1 MFSQCYVNLACKP
14 NEILMDRGFWNWNSY
29 LSRAV
34 FLQVFAVDVGHFTVT
49 LETSAVRSHH
59 RGLVWRGRGLKGWG
73 LDVKGHMCTFAMTFG
88 ILWTQ
93 TLGHKLELVTRL
105 PKSILLHRC
114 LSENKSNKCIK
125 GHNPEEMGICL
136 YQDVIKYVFT
146 ILTQRQSQEFCFVF
160 FNISSL
166 DKMIC
171 PHHCDPSLPGSAW
184 LMDPGILGEESG
196 LRLRYQD

>member
-1 MFSQCYVNLACKP
+1 MWGISLLLWKP
-14 NEILMDRGFWNWNSY
+14 
-29 LSRAV
+29 
-34 FLQVFAVDVGHFTVT
+34 
-49 LETSAVRSHH
+49 SAVRSHH
-59 RGLVWRGRGLKGWG
+59 RGLVWRGRGLKGWS

-93 TLGHKLELVTRL
+93 TPGHKLELVTRL

-146 ILTQRQSQEFCFVF
+146 ILTQRQSQEFF
-160 FNISSL
+160 FFFFLTFRAWIKWSVPITVIPLCQAQLDLWILVSL
-166 DKMIC
+166 GRRVALDWDIKIKIMRATTELHNRIFLQKA
-171 PHHCDPSLPGSAW
+171 SV
-184 LMDPGILGEESG
+184 
-196 LRLRYQD
+196 